1 MTTDTTAG
9 TGEAGTREGP
19 RAPVEDGQAQVRR
32 LATAAR
38 RAARSL
44 ALLSRA
50 EKDAALQTIADALEA
65 AVPAIVTANEEDLSR
80 GREAGMPEGLLD
92 RLRLD
97 EDRVHSVASA
107 VRDVAGL
114 PDPVGEVVRGSTLAN
129 GLQLRQVRVPM
140 GVIGMIY
147 EARPNVTVDAAGLGL
162 KSGNAVILRGGSA
175 AASTNR
181 ALVEVIRDGLARA
194 GVPVE
199 AVSLLEGGHDA
210 VRALMTARGLVDL
223 LIPRGGADLIQTVVT
238 SSTVPVIETG
248 VGNCHV
254 YVDAGADLDKALAI
268 VLNSKTQR
276 PSVCNAAES
285 LLVHA
290 DLAAVFLPVALR
302 RLHDA
307 GVVLAVGPR
316 AEVVA
321 RSYDIPY
328 REATSEDYATEFHGL
343 EMSVKV
349 VDSLDEAIAHIDRF
363 GSGHTEAI
371 VTEDRAAARRFV
383 AEVDA
388 AAVIVNASTRFT
400 DGGEFG
406 FGAEIGISTQKL
418 HARGP
423 MALPELTTTKWVVE
437 GDGQVRD

>member
-1 MTTDTTAG
+1 MRTMTTPVQT
-9 TGEAGTREGP
+9 EATP
-19 RAPVEDGQAQVRR
+19 SVHDLDAAAQVRR
-32 LATAAR
+32 LAVAAR
-38 RAARSL
+38 RAARTL

-50 EKDAALQTIADALEA
+50 EKDAALRGIADALDA
-65 AVPAIVTANEEDLSR
+65 ASDDIVAANDEDVAR
-80 GREAGMPEGLLD
+80 GRDGGMAESLLD

-97 EDRVHSVASA
+97 AARVAAVADA
-107 VRDVAGL
+107 LRDVAGL
-114 PDPVGEVVRGSTLAN
+114 PDPVGEIVRGSTLPN
-129 GLQLRQVRVPM
+129 GLQIRQVRVPM

-181 ALVEVIRDGLARA
+181 ALVEVIRGGLAA
-194 GVPVE
+194 HGLPPD
-199 AVSLLEGGHDA
+199 AVALLEGGHEA

-223 LIPRGGADLIQTVVT
+223 LIPRGGADLIRTVVT

-254 YVDAGADLDKALAI
+254 YVDAAADLDKALAI

-285 LLVHA
+285 LIVHS
-290 DLAAVFLPVALR
+290 DLSAVFLPRVLQAL
-302 RLHDA
+302 HQA
-307 GVVLAVGPR
+307 GVVLAAGPR
-316 AEVVA
+316 ASVVA
-321 RSYDIPY
+321 RSYDIPH
-328 REATSEDYATEFHGL
+328 RDATSEDFATEFHGL
-343 EMSVKV
+343 EMSVVV
-349 VDSLDEAIAHIDRF
+349 VDTIDEAIAHIDRY
-363 GSGHTEAI
+363 GTGHTEAI

-388 AAVIVNASTRFT
+388 AAVTVNASTRFT

-418 HARGP
+418 HVRGP
-423 MALPELTTTKWVVE
+423 MGLEALTCERYVLR
-437 GDGQVRD
+437 GDGQVR

>member
-1 MTTDTTAG
+1 MSERTTGIDPAD
-9 TGEAGTREGP
+9 
-19 RAPVEDGQAQVRR
+19 VEQVRI
-32 LATAAR
+32 LAEAAR
-38 RAARSL
+38 TASRRL

-50 EKDAALQTIADALEA
+50 EKDAALRALADALDA
-65 AVPAIVTANEEDLSR
+65 ATDTVVAANDKDLAR
-80 GREAGMPEGLLD
+80 GRESGMPESLLD

-97 EDRVHSVASA
+97 APRVAAVAQA
-107 VRDVAGL
+107 LRDIAAL

-129 GLQLRQVRVPM
+129 GLQIRQVRVPM
-140 GVIGMIY
+140 GVVGMIY

-175 AASTNR
+175 AAETNR
-181 ALVEVIRDGLARA
+181 ATVGVLRASLAEQGLPQA
-194 GVPVE
+194 
-199 AVSLLEGGHDA
+199 AVGLLEGGHGA

-223 LIPRGGADLIQTVVT
+223 LIPRGGADLIRSVVLE
-238 SSTVPVIETG
+238 STVPVIETG

-254 YVDAGADLDKALAI
+254 YVDAAADLDKALAI
-268 VLNSKTQR
+268 AVNAKTHR

-285 LLVHA
+285 LLVHRA
-290 DLAAVFLPVALR
+290 VAAEFLPKALAALAGE
-302 RLHDA
+302 
-307 GVVLAVGPR
+307 GVVLHTDAAAGSQ
-316 AEVVA
+316 AEAAGVA
-321 RSYDIPY
+321 HDDVTD
-328 REATSEDYATEFHGL
+328 EHWATEFHGL
-343 EMSVKV
+343 EMSVGV
-349 VDSLDEAIAHIDRF
+349 VEDLDAALDHIRTY

-371 VTEDRAAARRFV
+371 VTEDRGAARRFT

-388 AAVIVNASTRFT
+388 AAVMVNASTRFT

-437 GDGQVRD
+437 GDGQVRA